1 MNDWY
6 LFSLIALVLF
16 GLQRFLY
23 KVSAEEGCN
32 SALTTLA
39 FMGTVTCLSILFF
52 LFSRGTVD
60 HTPFLIGVSTVNGLS
75 FLTGTLAS
83 MEALK
88 RIPATTV
95 LPLIRLNTVLVVLF
109 GIFYFGDKLSI
120 YQYSGIV
127 ISLAVIITLARFSPA
142 LPSAGRRERGRGI
155 AYAALA
161 LVAGA
166 VAAVSSAFAALSVD
180 KLAFMALSYL
190 MGTIFSFTLYRR
202 RAFTGCAATVRKTM
216 GIGICIGII
225 NFAGF
230 YALLHALATGPVSVI
245 VPATGLYFVIAVL
258 LSVVVYREKLDVIRF
273 SALVMTVAAVILL
286 RL

>member
-32 SALTTLA
+32 SAITTLA
-39 FMGTVTCLSILFF
+39 FMGTVTCLSTLFF
-52 LFSRGTVD
+52 LFSRGTINN
-60 HTPFLIGVSTVNGLS
+60 TSFLVGISIVNGLS

-95 LPLIRLNTVLVVLF
+95 LPLIRLNTLLVVLF
-109 GIFYFGDKLSI
+109 GIFYFGDKLSM
-120 YQYSGIV
+120 YQYGGIV

-142 LPSAGRRERGRGI
+142 LPSAGQRETGSGI
-155 AYAALA
+155 VYAAVA

-190 MGTIFSFTLYRR
+190 FGTVFSFALYHR
-202 RAFTGCAATVRKTM
+202 RAFTGSAVMVRKAV

-245 VPATGLYFVIAVL
+245 IPATGLYFVIAVL